1 MKLRIAAVLLALAF
15 SAASVAPVA
24 AQTQPD
30 GTHEATRPANSGRA
44 GRDRDRSRAP
54 QMTPEQIQA
63 AAQEQATLANTG
75 CQVTEAKLLGT
86 TAERTSVYEM
96 ACAAGPGYIIETKTP
111 PNVTDC
117 VVLAHSAATMRASNP
132 TADVGPQCTIA
143 ANLDTQRFLREYAQ
157 QAAVPCTVDDATV
170 IGKSNEGAIVYE
182 IGCAGEQGY
191 WIKKIDNAWQK
202 TECIQVLAERGTC
215 RLTTAGEIA
224 ASVKKWLAGSDAAAC
239 DVTEARLMGQ
249 NANGMFYE
257 AKCAA
262 GDGFI
267 ARTNAEHAVQQV
279 YPCATAQQIG
289 GGCTLTTVAAAAPAG
304 GRP

>member
-24 AQTQPD
+24 AQANREDPR
-30 GTHEATRPANSGRA
+30 ENATRGSGNARMGA
-44 GRDRDRSRAP
+44 RNRDRAP

-117 VVLAHSAATMRASNP
+117 VVLAHSAATLRASNP
-132 TADVGPQCTIA
+132 AADVGPQCTIA

-157 QAAVPCTVDDATV
+157 QAGVPCTVDDASV

-182 IGCAGEQGY
+182 IGCSGEQGY

-267 ARTNAEHAVQQV
+267 ARTNAERVVQQV

-289 GGCTLTTVAAAAPAG
+289 GGCTLTTAAAAAPAG

>member
-24 AQTQPD
+24 AQANREDPR
-30 GTHEATRPANSGRA
+30 ENATRGSGNARMGA
-44 GRDRDRSRAP
+44 RNRDRAP

-117 VVLAHSAATMRASNP
+117 VVLAHSAATLRASNP
-132 TADVGPQCTIA
+132 AADVGPQCTIA

-157 QAAVPCTVDDATV
+157 QAGVPCTVDDASV

-182 IGCAGEQGY
+182 IGCSGEQGY

-249 NANGMFYE
+249 NANGMFY
-257 AKCAA
+257 
-262 GDGFI
+262 
-267 ARTNAEHAVQQV
+267 
-279 YPCATAQQIG
+279 
-289 GGCTLTTVAAAAPAG
+289 
-304 GRP
+304 